1 MKNIAL
7 AFVVSVVSCGLT
19 IATYEFYI
27 RPQTPHNVREII
39 YRDQNP
45 NAKYTR
51 QPNGTELF
59 NTESFTEAAQLSRPA
74 VVHIQSK
81 SNSEYDIFDM
91 GSASGSGV
99 IMTEDGYIITN
110 NHVIEGSKEVKVT
123 LNDRRSFSA
132 KVIGTDPSTDLAV
145 IRIKESELKG
155 KKLATL
161 QWGNSDV
168 MQVGEWVLAV
178 GNPFNLTST
187 VTAGIISAKGRNID
201 ILEGNYSVESFI
213 QTDAA
218 VNPGNSGGA
227 LVDVRDGKLIGIN
240 TAIITKSGRYEGYSF
255 AVPANLVKK
264 VMADLIEFGEVKRG
278 FLGVTIKDVD
288 AKIAENQ
295 KMDNLDGVFI
305 EKVSDNGAAASGG
318 LKKGDIIVKVNGV
331 KVASAP
337 ELQEQVAL
345 FRPDNSIAIEY
356 IREGKIYEADIVL
369 KAGASNLDIS
379 NNSKKN
385 DKKFKNKSALLDD
398 LGVKAETVS
407 ADLQKKLNIKGG
419 VLLKSINESSPLLE
433 TNIENAFIITSVNE
447 QLVVTLQDFIDLV
460 FEAEGEITIAGFYEK
475 YEGEYTYIFSK

>member
-1 MKNIAL
+1 MKNFSL

-19 IATYEFYI
+19 IATYEFYL
-27 RPQTPHNVREII
+27 RPTPSHNVREII

-45 NAKYTR
+45 NAKYTS
-51 QPNGTELF
+51 QPNTEGQV
-59 NTESFTEAAQLSRPA
+59 NTESFSEAAQLTRPA

-81 SNSEYDIFDM
+81 GDSEYDIFDM
-91 GSASGSGV
+91 GAASGSGV
-99 IMTEDGYIITN
+99 IMTADGYIITN
-110 NHVIEGSKEVKVT
+110 NHVIEGAKELKVT

-132 KVIGTDPSTDLAV
+132 KIIGTDPSTDLAV
-145 IRIKESELKG
+145 IKIKESELKEQ
-155 KKLATL
+155 KLATL
-161 QWGNSDV
+161 EWGNSDV

-264 VMADLIEFGEVKRG
+264 VMTDLIEFGEVKRG

-288 AKIAENQ
+288 TKIATANKMEN
-295 KMDNLDGVFI
+295 LEGIFI
-305 EKVSDNGAAASGG
+305 EKVSENGAAATGG
-318 LKKGDIIVKVNGV
+318 LKKGDVITKINGI
-331 KVASAP
+331 KVASSP

-345 FRPDNSIAIEY
+345 FRPENKITVEY
-356 IREGKIYEADIVL
+356 LREGKIYEADIIL
-369 KAGASNLDIS
+369 KDQASANADLA
-379 NNSKKN
+379 NKKN
-385 DKKFKNKSALLDD
+385 SKKFKNKSDLLAD
-398 LGVKAETVS
+398 LGLKAETLSV
-407 ADLQKKLNIKGG
+407 DLQKKLSLKGG
-419 VLLKSINESSPLLE
+419 VLVKSLTADSPLQS
-433 TNIENAFIITSVNE
+433 TNMEDDFIITSINE
-447 QLVVTLQDFIDLV
+447 DMVTTLQDFIDLI
-460 FEAEGEITIAGFYEK
+460 FAAEGEITISGFYEK
-475 YEGEYTYIFSK
+475 YEGEYTYLFSK

>member
-1 MKNIAL
+1 MKNITL

-51 QPNGTELF
+51 QPNAGEQF

-99 IMTEDGYIITN
+99 IMTDDGYIITN

-145 IRIKESELKG
+145 IRIKEGELKG

-161 QWGNSDV
+161 EWGNSDI

-264 VMADLIEFGEVKRG
+264 VMTDLIEFGEVKRG

-288 AKIAENQ
+288 NKIADAN
-295 KMDNLDGVFI
+295 KMDNLEGVFV
-305 EKVSDNGAAASGG
+305 EKVSDNGAAATGG
-318 LKKGDIIVKVNGV
+318 LKKGDVIVKVNGV
-331 KVASAP
+331 KVSSAP

-345 FRPDNSIAIEY
+345 FRPDNTITVEY
-356 IREGKIYEADIVL
+356 LREGKIFEADIIL
-369 KAGASNLDIS
+369 KDQNNSPDVA
-379 NNSKKN
+379 NSKKTG
-385 DKKFKNKSALLDD
+385 KKFKNKSSLLED
-398 LGVKAETVS
+398 LGMKAETVS
-407 ADLQKKLNIKGG
+407 VDLQKKLNIKGG
-419 VLLKSINESSPLLE
+419 VMVKSLTDDSPLQS
-433 TNIENAFIITSVNE
+433 TNMENAFIITSVNE
-447 QLVVTLQDFIDLV
+447 ELVTSLQDFIDLI
-460 FEAEGEITIAGFYEK
+460 FAAEGEITIGGFYEK
-475 YEGEYTYIFSK
+475 YEGEYTYVFSK